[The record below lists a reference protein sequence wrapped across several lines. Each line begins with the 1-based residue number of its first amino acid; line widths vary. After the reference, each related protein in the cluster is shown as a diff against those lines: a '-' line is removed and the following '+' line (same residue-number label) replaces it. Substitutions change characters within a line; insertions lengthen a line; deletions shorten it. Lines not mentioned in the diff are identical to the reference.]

1 MTELK
6 KPLTRFVE
14 HPHMPHGYRDRLV
27 ITVHPG
33 GFIEVR
39 EARRRESVRLDVGIL
54 YVKELLRRAN
64 KERSERR
71 ARRRGSAIHQSAGAR

>member
-1 MTELK
+1 MTRLS
-6 KPLTRFVE
+6 KPLTRSIV

-39 EARRRESVRLDVGIL
+39 ESRRRQSVRLDVGIL
-54 YVKELLRRAN
+54 YVTELIRRAGEQQR
-64 KERSERR
+64 KRG
-71 ARRRGSAIHQSAGAR
+71 RRGTSRRSSAR

>member
-1 MTELK
+1 MTKLR
-6 KPLTRFVE
+6 KPITRSVI

-39 EARRRESVRLDVGIL
+39 EARRRETVRLDVGIL
-54 YVKELLRRAN
+54 YVKELIRRAG
-64 KERSERR
+64 KERSKQR
-71 ARRRGSAIHQSAGAR
+71 ARRRG

>member
-1 MTELK
+1 MTTLS
-6 KPLTRFVE
+6 KPLTRSVT

-39 EARRRESVRLDVGIL
+39 EARRRQSVRLDVGIL
-54 YVKELLRRAN
+54 YVQGMI
-64 KERSERR
+64 RR
-71 ARRRGSAIHQSAGAR
+71 AREEAAKRGRRRNK